1 MEFYNQ
7 RKWVSVKCGYL
18 INAIGHNKLSPS
30 IVGKYKNEEAL
41 NVYYFNCAAKVANK
55 IKCFRIF

>member
-1 MEFYNQ
+1 M
-7 RKWVSVKCGYL
+7 SVKCGYL

-41 NVYYFNCAAKVANK
+41 NVYYFNCAAKLANR